1 MKTVMHSLAWA
12 ILLSPAIALAS
23 PHAFDVQTTSTSV
36 IVKNLTPDN
45 YMEMLLDIGGCG
57 RMVMAGPGGVVTVSF
72 PNDQHRVDV
81 KSVKLTPM
89 HQLRAEAKANPKPP
103 PQPVTDPKVIAS
115 MEPVCLG
122 FK

>member
-1 MKTVMHSLAWA
+1 ML
-12 ILLSPAIALAS
+12 IPAIALAS
-23 PHAFDVQTTSTSV
+23 PHIYDLKTTSTSV
-36 IVKNLTPDN
+36 IVKNLTSDN
-45 YMEMLLDIGGCG
+45 YMEMLLDIGGC
-57 RMVMAGPGGVVTVSF
+57 RRTAMAGPGGVVTLSF

-81 KSVKLTPM
+81 KAVKLTPM
-89 HQLRAEAKANPKPP
+89 RHLRAEAKANPKPA